1 VFGVILH
8 QLFGVATDNKLQQQL
23 RVHAELQD
31 KVAETLTRQVHY
43 EKETYCKSG
52 SRKIRKILSY
62 TKSVQT
68 WWTHPL
74 TTLYYFVYK

>member
-1 VFGVILH
+1 VEVEEKSVWRTKRNVFGDIFH

-43 EKETYCKSG
+43 EKET
-52 SRKIRKILSY
+52 
-62 TKSVQT
+62 
-68 WWTHPL
+68 
-74 TTLYYFVYK
+74 